1 MTLKEQI
8 EKTIE
13 IYQKACNYKN
23 LNYEHCNKNYIH
35 SGLCLYTSINGFYK
49 LNDRIQDNYFCY
61 YITETPDDIF
71 YSKKKYFK
79 KIRLYKAHQK
89 RIKYLQN
96 LLTNIQK

>member
-13 IYQKACNYKN
+13 VYQKACNYKN
-23 LNYEHCNKNYIH
+23 LNIKYCDKNGIY
-35 SGLCLYTSINGFYK
+35 SGLCFYTNKKGLFK

-61 YITETPDDIF
+61 FITETPEDIF
-71 YSKKKYFK
+71 NGKKKYFK

-89 RIKYLQN
+89 RIKYLKN